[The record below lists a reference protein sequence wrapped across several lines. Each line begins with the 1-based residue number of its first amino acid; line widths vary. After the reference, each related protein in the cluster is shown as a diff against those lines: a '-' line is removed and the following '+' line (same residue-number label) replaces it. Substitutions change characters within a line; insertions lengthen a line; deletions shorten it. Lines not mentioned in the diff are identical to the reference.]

1 MQQRRMFVSWMHK
14 SSKMN
19 NKKCGHMCW
28 TIQTE
33 HSIGK
38 TIIQSI
44 DGIVTNM
51 FSERISDGISL
62 NEVFLKYLLYG

>member
-1 MQQRRMFVSWMHK
+1 
-14 SSKMN
+14 
-19 NKKCGHMCW
+19 MCW

-38 TIIQSI
+38 TLIQSI

-62 NEVFLKYLLYG
+62 NEVFLKYSLYG